1 MTIETLSLLSESNI
15 VIEIEEIVRKIYMRA
30 YDNDYSILRN
40 KITQNIERYLT
51 TYNPKYLYSECL
63 EAFWSAC
70 QESGV
75 LLSGSIVSQEQL
87 NQMIA
92 AILKYIRT
100 PTFRRAVVDRNYQKK
115 QNMNSIEDYA
125 SLLHEKYAR
134 LLVIRVDLGYR
145 EDNQHLITIEKHYHF
160 LDTLNKERC
169 TNPLF
174 QHLVGHAWCVEQG
187 ETKGYHIHAVYYFK
201 GSEHQNDWY
210 KAKQIGE
217 LWQHLT
223 NNLGTY
229 HSCNTPQEKEKYQKN
244 DKLGVGMIHRKD
256 SKSRENAVMSVRYL
270 SDVKKLNQ
278 YLRIRPKGRRVF
290 GTGMISSL

>member
-1 MTIETLSLLSESNI
+1 M
-15 VIEIEEIVRKIYMRA
+15 
-30 YDNDYSILRN
+30 
-40 KITQNIERYLT
+40 
-51 TYNPKYLYSECL
+51 
-63 EAFWSAC
+63 
-70 QESGV
+70 
-75 LLSGSIVSQEQL
+75 
-87 NQMIA
+87 
-92 AILKYIRT
+92 
-100 PTFRRAVVDRNYQKK
+100 
-115 QNMNSIEDYA
+115 
-125 SLLHEKYAR
+125 
-134 LLVIRVDLGYR
+134 
-145 EDNQHLITIEKHYHF
+145 
-160 LDTLNKERC
+160 
-169 TNPLF
+169 
-174 QHLVGHAWCVEQG
+174 VGHAWCVEQG